1 MWVLLGEMF
10 NNRIRAAALA
20 VSGMVQWIANFAV
33 STTFPPMVT
42 GLGVGV
48 AYGMY
53 SFAAALSFFFV
64 LFLIRETRGK
74 ELEEME

>member
-1 MWVLLGEMF
+1 MF
-10 NNRIRAAALA
+10 NNRIRAAALG
-20 VSGMVQWIANFAV
+20 VSATVQWIANFAV

-42 GLGVGV
+42 GVGVGV

-53 SFAAALSFFFV
+53 CFFAATSFFFV

-74 ELEEME
+74 ELEEMD

>member
-1 MWVLLGEMF
+1 MAPRARRDGVG
-10 NNRIRAAALA
+10 IR
-20 VSGMVQWIANFAV
+20 FAV

-42 GLGVGV
+42 GLGIGV